1 MADIPVWSNT
11 GIEPS
16 ETIKENGFEKGYRPP
31 AEYFNWFFNRTS
43 AALNELA
50 SPTSLTVGSECQA
63 NGQYSVATGYQTTAH
78 GDASHAE
85 GIGTVAGD
93 TTEENGDVTNAMFKR
108 ASHAEGF
115 KTTASG
121 WASHSEGYQTT
132 ASGEASHAEGLQAK
146 ATAQSA
152 HAEGRL
158 TTASEVDAHAEGT
171 NTTADGVSAHAEGSG
186 SHATGTA
193 SHAEGYTTTATGNY
207 SHSGGNQSAA
217 NGVCS
222 QAIGYKVTANDYNF
236 VIGHN
241 NKSTTAGKVDANTGD
256 VFVIGNGI
264 EGGAKS
270 NAFRVTGSGQVMGTQ
285 AYTASGADYA
295 EIFEWL
301 DGNSNNEDRRG
312 LFVTLDGEKIRI
324 ATSENDYILGVVS
337 ATPSI
342 IGDVHS
348 DDWNGKYVT
357 DVFGARIVENGTW
370 KLSDEFDINKDDEYI
385 NRLDRKEWSA
395 VGMIGKLI
403 VIDDGSCEVNGYCKA
418 TTNGIATKSD
428 TGYRVI
434 ARIDKTH
441 IKIVL
446 K

>member
-1 MADIPVWSNT
+1 MADIPTWDNV

-16 ETIKENGFEKGYRPP
+16 NTIKTNGFEKGYRPP

-43 AALNELA
+43 AALSELA
-50 SPTSLTVGSECQA
+50 NPTSLTVGSECDA
-63 NGQYSVATGYQTTAH
+63 SGQYALATGYQTTAYGDVSSAEGYQTIAGNTELLNH
-78 GDASHAE
+78 GDLTDITSMLQGYSLASHAE
-85 GIGTVAGD
+85 GIL
-93 TTEENGDVTNAMFKR
+93 TTASGQ
-108 ASHAEGF
+108 ASHAEGYNTTASYTATHAEGSA
-115 KTTASG
+115 TTASG
-121 WASHSEGYQTT
+121 
-132 ASGEASHAEGLQAK
+132 
-146 ATAQSA
+146 QSA
-152 HAEGRL
+152 HAEGYN
-158 TTASEVDAHAEGT
+158 TTASGEY
-171 NTTADGVSAHAEGSG
+171 AHAEGSG
-186 SHATGTA
+186 SNATGTA
-193 SHAEGYTTTATGNY
+193 SHAEGYTTTAAGNY

-357 DVFGARIVENGTW
+357 DVFGARIVENGAW

-434 ARIDKTH
+434 ARIDGNH
-441 IKIVL
+441 IKIVM